1 MLKRIIIIH
10 KRNVRGVPVPPLLR
24 LRGTLTFQDKKM
36 KHLLSPAVNRSDLRR
51 LNYNK
56 TIFGQ
61 GSAADPAGR
70 AHDALPD
77 PRIG

>member
-1 MLKRIIIIH
+1 VK
-10 KRNVRGVPVPPLLR
+10 N
-24 LRGTLTFQDKKM
+24 
-36 KHLLSPAVNRSDLRR
+36 LLSPAVNGSDLRR

-61 GSAADPAGR
+61 CSALDPAGR

-77 PRIG
+77 PESNEEGIFPPIVLHFRLGTQGRLVLLLNWYPHF